1 MKLTFFCW
9 QRFFDSDPD
18 NGLERTTFDSCG
30 VDDDDGV
37 DDEFRGKEGR
47 RSGME
52 EVTDGKEEGRGRE
65 LLVVSTGVEEEG

>member
-18 NGLERTTFDSCG
+18 NGLERTTFDSCE
-30 VDDDDGV
+30 VDDDDD

-52 EVTDGKEEGRGRE
+52 EVTDGKEEEGKGRE
-65 LLVVSTGVEEEG
+65 LVVVSTGVEEEG